1 MKIFFVCL
9 LALVACPVF
18 AQTTAQKEIE
28 QKVEKLRLSLI
39 DPTEKNLGD
48 LAADQLTFGHS
59 SGKIENKTE
68 FIEALVSGKSNFN
81 SIEFK
86 DQSITISGNTALVRH
101 KLYAELTDGEKISN
115 IAIGILLVW
124 VKQHGKWKLLGR
136 QAYKL

>member
-1 MKIFFVCL
+1 MKVFIVCL
-9 LALVACPVF
+9 LMVTVCTTFGQSQNEKEVA
-18 AQTTAQKEIE
+18 TL
-28 QKVEKLRLSLI
+28 VEKFRLALI

-48 LAADQLTFGHS
+48 IADERLSFGHS
-59 SGKIENKTE
+59 SGKIENKAE

-86 DQSITISGNTALVRH
+86 DQTINISGNTALVRH
-101 KLYAELTDGEKISN
+101 KFYAEITDNGKTSN

-124 VKQHGKWKLLGR
+124 VKQKGNWKLLGR